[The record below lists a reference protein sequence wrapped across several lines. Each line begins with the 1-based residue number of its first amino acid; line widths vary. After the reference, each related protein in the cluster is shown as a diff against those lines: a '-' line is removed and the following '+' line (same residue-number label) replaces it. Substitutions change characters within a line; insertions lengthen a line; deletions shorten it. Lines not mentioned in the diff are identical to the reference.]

1 MKVYL
6 YDPVTLEFTREGVAH
21 PNQLVEG
28 EFIHP
33 ANSTPLQPMAVSDV
47 EVAKFIDGEW
57 IESDPTLLTP
67 EEVERLRAIEYANPT
82 TGSDRY
88 FLEAIRKRAAG
99 DEQGAAQA
107 EQQGLDLVA
116 EIKNKF
122 K

>member
-6 YDPVTLEFTREGVAH
+6 YDPVTFEFTREGVAH
-21 PNQLVEG
+21 PDQMVEG

-33 ANSTPLQPMAVSDV
+33 ANSTPLQPIGVA
-47 EVAKFIDGEW
+47 EGKVAKFVGGEW
-57 IESDPTLLTP
+57 IESDPTPLTP
-67 EEVERLRAIEYANPT
+67 EEIELLRAVEYANPI
-82 TGSDRY
+82 TGSDKY
-88 FLEAIRKRAAG
+88 FMEAARKRAAG

-107 EQQGLDLVA
+107 EQQGLDLVS